1 MRKKFVLAAL
11 IAAAHILPVP
21 VFGQVSDRPSNDTLS
36 AEKDVRGLAG
46 QLANAIVERD
56 IPTLERLLTD
66 DFVDINPDGAVS
78 PRAQFIDE
86 YKNPPATANKFESAE
101 FGAGDSQIRFYGDV
115 AILTGPSIWR
125 GRTAEGHSFTGT
137 LVTSMV
143 AVRTDGRWKIA
154 TTHSSSVP

>member
-21 VFGQVSDRPSNDTLS
+21 GFGQVSDRPSNETLS

-86 YKNPPATANKFESAE
+86 YKNPTATANKFESAE
-101 FGAGDSQIRFYGDV
+101 FGAGDSQVRFYGDA

-143 AVRTDGRWKIA
+143 AVRTNGRWQIA